1 MTNTFDDTSR
11 WTIFASR
18 FDTPQ
23 ILREAMDEMFDE
35 FIASL
40 PEDSPALALYHLLPK
55 PPESGAEVP
64 STKSILTL

>member
-1 MTNTFDDTSR
+1 
-11 WTIFASR
+11 
-18 FDTPQ
+18 
-23 ILREAMDEMFDE
+23 MDEMFDE